1 MEINNIE
8 QLQKP
13 NLFEKF
19 KEQVFKDF
27 ELTGLIND
35 VPKINNNQLEHIFQ
49 SILNSI
55 TSIENRDTT
64 ALKNL
69 LYRIDLSEQ
78 QIREAINK
86 TPNRSYQEV
95 ITELIIK
102 RILQKVILKQNYS
115 SSCQ

>member
-19 KEQVFKDF
+19 KEQLFKDF
-27 ELTGLIND
+27 ELSGLINEL
-35 VPKINNNQLEHIFQ
+35 PKINDCHLEHVFQ

-55 TSIENRDTT
+55 INIEKRDAS

-78 QIREAINK
+78 QIREALNK
-86 TPNRSYQEV
+86 TPNYSYQEV
-95 ITELIIK
+95 IAELIIK
-102 RILQKVILKQNYS
+102 RILQKVILKQSYS